1 MKGKTLL
8 IVESPAKSNTI
19 SKYLGPS
26 YIVASSMGHIRDL
39 SPNILSIDVKN
50 KFKPHY
56 EILKDK
62 THIIKELKKLSKKC
76 ENIMLAP
83 DPDRE
88 GEAIAF
94 HLNELLKSKDHKVFR
109 ILFNEITKKSIEEA
123 IKHPIDINLDKFN
136 SQQMRRILDR
146 LAGYK
151 ISPVLRKKIG
161 GPLSAGRVQ
170 SIALKLIVEREKE
183 IQAFVPEE
191 YWSIKAELEGS
202 AKPSF
207 VAKLEKH
214 NKKKI
219 KIENK
224 EQADTITGAL
234 KGNDYK
240 LETIKKKLKSRKPS
254 APFITS
260 TLQQEAFRKY
270 KFSVKRTMKLAQ
282 ELYEGITIQGGEPT
296 GLITYMRTDSFRIA
310 GEATTAAKEYIVKT
324 YGEEYYPDKPNVY
337 GTKKKIQDAHE
348 AIRPTLPFHDPK
360 SLRGMLNDSQYKI
373 YTLIWNRFF
382 ASQMKEAKLEETT
395 FEIANGDYLF
405 LIKGEIM
412 KFDGYSKVVKLES
425 TLDRLPKLNEGE
437 ILKELKLMPEQ
448 HFTKPPARY
457 SEASLVKILEEKGI
471 GRPSTYAKIID
482 TLGKRDYIT
491 KEDRKF
497 IPSILGIRVV
507 EYLEDNFKDLMN
519 YNFTAELEKQLDQ
532 VSEGKLDWVQGIEE
546 YYGKLEQDLVKVQE
560 TDKVE
565 LLIGKKCPECGN
577 ELVKKYSHRTYG
589 WFIGCNG
596 YPDCKYT
603 EKVNAGEE
611 QKKDEMLDKECPKCG
626 LQLVKR
632 YSPKTRQYF
641 IGCSGY
647 PKCKHIE
654 TDQGDLGEC
663 PECGKPLTKRFS
675 RKTRRFFVGCSG
687 YPDCTFI
694 EGKSKKNE

>member
-26 YIVASSMGHIRDL
+26 FIVASSMGHIRDL

-56 EILKDK
+56 EVLKDK

-76 ENIMLAP
+76 ETIMLAP

-94 HLNELLKSKDHKVFR
+94 HLNELLKSKNHKVSR

-123 IKHPIDINLDKFN
+123 VKHPIDINLDKFN

-183 IQAFVPEE
+183 IQAFIPEE

-214 NKKKI
+214 KKKKI

-224 EQADTITGAL
+224 EQSDTITDAL
-234 KGNDYK
+234 KGKDYK
-240 LETIKKKLKSRKPS
+240 LENIKTKLKNRKPS

-282 ELYEGITIQGGEPT
+282 ELYEGIPIQGGEPT

-310 GEATTAAKEYIVKT
+310 GEATTASRDYIVKT
-324 YGEEYYPDKPNVY
+324 FGEEYYPDKPNVY
-337 GTKKKIQDAHE
+337 ETKKKIQDAHE
-348 AIRPTLPFHDPK
+348 AIRPTLPFHEPK

-373 YTLIWNRFF
+373 YQLIWNRFF
-382 ASQMKEAKLEETT
+382 ASQMKEAMLEETT

-405 LIKGEIM
+405 MIKGEIL

-448 HFTKPPARY
+448 HFTKPPARF
-457 SEASLVKILEEKGI
+457 SEASLVRVLEEKGI

-482 TLGKRDYIT
+482 TLGKRDYIS

-507 EYLEDNFKDLMN
+507 EYLEDHFKDLMN

-532 VSEGKLDWVQGIEE
+532 VSEGKLDWVDGIEE
-546 YYGKLEQDLVKVQE
+546 YYLKL
-560 TDKVE
+560 
-565 LLIGKKCPECGN
+565 
-577 ELVKKYSHRTYG
+577 
-589 WFIGCNG
+589 
-596 YPDCKYT
+596 
-603 EKVNAGEE
+603 
-611 QKKDEMLDKECPKCG
+611 
-626 LQLVKR
+626 
-632 YSPKTRQYF
+632 
-641 IGCSGY
+641 
-647 PKCKHIE
+647 
-654 TDQGDLGEC
+654 
-663 PECGKPLTKRFS
+663 
-675 RKTRRFFVGCSG
+675 
-687 YPDCTFI
+687 
-694 EGKSKKNE
+694 